1 MATKLISIMKKVFLF
16 LAIVYSGMLIQAQE
30 KCADA
35 VHPTESR
42 KSILNCCI
50 KDIKDGNV
58 VVYTKGRKTYEI
70 EAVAINYNGEY
81 GDLTNDNSSIRSKV
95 LADNNPD
102 NLYKGHNC
110 DYYNN
115 KYRQGTTQKWAG
127 VILTSCGLGIAIAG
141 GIYGANQNLDVLG
154 TSVLSGFVISSAGA
168 ALWISGGIKRTKNN
182 KALEECKRTMNLSLG
197 TTNNGVGLVLNF

>member
-1 MATKLISIMKKVFLF
+1 M
-16 LAIVYSGMLIQAQE
+16 QAQE
-30 KCADA
+30 KCTDA

-50 KDIKDGNV
+50 KDIKDGNI

-70 EAVAINYNGEY
+70 EAVAISYHGEY
-81 GDLTNDNSSIRSKV
+81 GDLRNDNSSVRSKV

-110 DYYNN
+110 DYYNK

-127 VILTSCGLGIAIAG
+127 VILTSCGLGVAIAG
-141 GIYGANQNLDVLG
+141 GIYGSNYNLDILA
-154 TSVLSGFVISSAGA
+154 TSLLSGVIISGAGA
-168 ALWISGGIKRTKNN
+168 ALWISGGIKRTNN
-182 KALEECKRTMNLSLG
+182 KKAMEECKRAMNLSFG
-197 TTNNGVGLVLNF
+197 ISNNGIGLALNF